1 MNALK
6 ARRRYDAEQEAL
18 KWKKH
23 QQEEQSKI
31 DSMSPSER
39 EIYLK
44 EKRERTNK
52 ALSILAALHRFAG
65 PYSNLRGK
73 F

>member
-18 KWKKH
+18 KWEKH
-23 QQEEQSKI
+23 RQEEQSKI
-31 DSMSPSER
+31 DSMSPDER

-52 ALSILAALHRFAG
+52 TLSILAALHRFAG
-65 PYSNLRGK
+65 PYSNLGGK